1 MYILDT
7 NVISELRRG
16 RPHGAVLAWF
26 RDVADVELHISA
38 VTIGELQTGIELTRN
53 QNPTRAVELQSW
65 LDEVEATYN
74 VLPMDGRAFRLWARL
89 MHGRSND
96 LIEDAMIAA
105 TARVHNLIVVTRNV
119 RDFAHFGA
127 RTLNPFLN
135 HRRS

>member
-16 RPHGAVLAWF
+16 RPHGGVLAWV
-26 RDVADVELHISA
+26 RDVVDTELHISA
-38 VTIGELQTGIELTRN
+38 ATIGELQTGIELTRS
-53 QNPTRAVELQSW
+53 QNPSRAAELESW
-65 LDEVEATYN
+65 LDRVEATYN
-74 VLPMDGRAFRLWARL
+74 VLPMDGRVFRLWARL

-105 TARVHNLIVVTRNV
+105 TAIVHDLVVVTRNV
-119 RDFAHFGA
+119 RDFADFDV